1 MQILL
6 FLFSVDI
13 DMKKDI
19 ESLIAEE
26 RADIILKYATVSLHC
41 HLCFCSCLGRRVLT
55 WFILGLTKTQKDKNS
70 NVFLCLLCVQHISAC
85 VEDNKRV
92 CVWVDVSMLAKCIN
106 NMLCNNMFMPAVR
119 CLGERRPQILIVT
132 AVETNIKSSH

>member
-1 MQILL
+1 
-6 FLFSVDI
+6 
-13 DMKKDI
+13 MKKDI

-26 RADIILKYATVSLHC
+26 RADIILKYATVSLHY
-41 HLCFCSCLGRRVLT
+41 HLCFRSCVGRRVLT
-55 WFILGLTKTQKDKNS
+55 WFILGLTKPTNTQKDKNS

-92 CVWVDVSMLAKCIN
+92 CVWVDVSMLAKSIN
-106 NMLCNNMFMPAVR
+106 NMLCNNMFMPVVR

-132 AVETNIKSSH
+132 AVETYIKSSL